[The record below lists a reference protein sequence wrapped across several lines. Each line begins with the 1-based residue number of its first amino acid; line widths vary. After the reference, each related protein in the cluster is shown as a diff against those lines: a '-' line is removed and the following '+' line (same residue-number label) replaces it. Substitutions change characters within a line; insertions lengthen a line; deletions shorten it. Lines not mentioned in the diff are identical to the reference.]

1 VIVERWEEEA
11 EKDLVLIYA
20 SILVDRPGQKKI
32 VVGRQGQMI
41 KAIGTA
47 ARHDLEEFLG
57 RRVYLDLNVRLEP
70 GWREDKA
77 VLASLDR
84 DVDLNLG

>member
-1 VIVERWEEEA
+1 
-11 EKDLVLIYA
+11 
-20 SILVDRPGQKKI
+20 
-32 VVGRQGQMI
+32 MI

-57 RRVYLDLNVRLEP
+57 RRVYLDMNVRLEP

-84 DVDLNLG
+84 DVDLNFE